1 MQFIVSST
9 LESRIVYIFASRR
22 VLRIQLTLV
31 FQPEENV
38 CVRLSRG
45 LFHSSPSSPPHTLQ
59 SIVIGQ
65 NVGKMFYPLLGV
77 MHCSSAQQIT
87 QPSAF
92 SP

>member
-1 MQFIVSST
+1 MFVFVYLGAFST
-9 LESRIVYIFASRR
+9 H
-22 VLRIQLTLV
+22 
-31 FQPEENV
+31 PP
-38 CVRLSRG
+38 
-45 LFHSSPSSPPHTLQ
+45 SPTHTLQ

-87 QPSAF
+87 QPSAL